1 VNDRIGDSPDMTIFD
16 PQKRAGLE
24 NRLKSLAADASPKWG
39 LMNTQQMCCHLS
51 DGFRMALGEKPTA
64 DTSNFFFRTVLR
76 PLVVHVLP
84 FPKNVPTIP
93 ELNQDKLGTPATD
106 FESDRETLLGYVEKL
121 CSCDEDFKFS
131 PHGKFGPMS
140 RKEWGILAAK
150 HIDHHLKQFGV

>member
-1 VNDRIGDSPDMTIFD
+1 MGPDEHTTDVLPSVGRVSDGPRRKADGRHEQLFL
-16 PQKRAGLE
+16 PNGAPAAGRARASLSQKRPDHS
-24 NRLKSLAADASPKWG
+24 R
-39 LMNTQQMCCHLS
+39 
-51 DGFRMALGEKPTA
+51 
-64 DTSNFFFRTVLR
+64 
-76 PLVVHVLP
+76 
-84 FPKNVPTIP
+84 
-93 ELNQDKLGTPATD
+93 ATD